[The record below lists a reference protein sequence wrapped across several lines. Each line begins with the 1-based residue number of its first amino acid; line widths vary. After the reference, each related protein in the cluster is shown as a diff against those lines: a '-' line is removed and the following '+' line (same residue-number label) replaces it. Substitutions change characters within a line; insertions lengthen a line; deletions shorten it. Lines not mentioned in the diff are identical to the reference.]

1 MEIISN
7 AELINLLL
15 VLAAAA
21 AGAGIMAGLLGVC
34 LLYTS
39 PSPRD

>member
-7 AELINLLL
+7 AELINLLV

-21 AGAGIMAGLLGVC
+21 AGAGFMAGLLGVGGGIVMVPA
-34 LLYTS
+34 LY
-39 PSPRD
+39 